1 MDGSKRDDMAKS
13 LSILLILVAWISLDQ
28 WIDPP
33 LMSLKEKDFEKLV
46 RIANVDAR
54 NLQMKRVS
62 RLKISRFLLLLF
74 LFIDFTLLR
83 LSVLLFM
90 LIFIYMV
97 PYYRLKN
104 QVYQLIQQIRYQF
117 PIYLRQLQVL
127 LQNNTVVSAIEASLD
142 QVPSLF
148 KQDIMDLHQ
157 SLLMSPMD
165 LNHYLNC
172 MKIYELPEITR
183 AMKWLYR
190 YQSLGT
196 QDVNRQFNRMIIS
209 TTKWLRQTR
218 LDGKQQKLM
227 VYQWWGMVPLFGV
240 TLVFLSAM
248 MSVANSFF

>member
-1 MDGSKRDDMAKS
+1 MAKS
-13 LSILLILVAWISLDQ
+13 LSILLMLVAWISLDP
-28 WIDPP
+28 WIDPI
-33 LMSLKEKDFEKLV
+33 LMSFKEKDFEKLV
-46 RIANVDAR
+46 RIANVDSSK
-54 NLQMKRVS
+54 LQMKRVR
-62 RLKISRFLLLLF
+62 RLKRSRFVLLAFLL
-74 LFIDFTLLR
+74 IDFSLLR
-83 LSVLLFM
+83 MGLVLFM
-90 LIFIYMV
+90 LIFAFMS
-97 PYYRLKN
+97 PYYRLKS
-104 QVYQLIQQIRYQF
+104 QVKQLTQQIRYQF

-148 KQDIMDLHQ
+148 KQDIIVLHQ
-157 SLLMSPMD
+157 SLLESPMD
-165 LNHYLNC
+165 LNHYLKC
-172 MKIYELPEITR
+172 MRIYELPEITR